1 MKTTAT
7 NTQTEIK
14 TFCPLFSGYY
24 NSFFEPDNQENEIQD
39 INYQRGEQG
48 KKPINYNDAI
58 FDYKQYFEECSKEI
72 VNFCEDKTN
81 EILESD
87 FKFTYEETVSPRE
100 YNFTNDS
107 INISINVTD
116 SDVLKLYNYINANF
130 ELFKKYII
138 ERYTSYDGFNSFYT
152 NDANE
157 FLTLNIYE
165 DSHILG
171 TLLDFILK
179 NECEEID
186 LYYYTVKSERVNL
199 FCQNYSELIERD

>member
-1 MKTTAT
+1 MKTTT

-24 NSFFEPDNQENEIQD
+24 NSFFEPDNEENEIQE
-39 INYQRGEQG
+39 INYQRKEQG
-48 KKPINYNDAI
+48 KKPINYDDAI

-100 YNFTNDS
+100 YNYTNDS
-107 INISINVTD
+107 INISISVPD

-130 ELFKKYII
+130 EEFTTYIKDK
-138 ERYTSYDGFNSFYT
+138 YTSCSGFTSFYT
-152 NDANE
+152 NDSKQW
-157 FLTLNIYE
+157 LKLDIYE
-165 DSHILG
+165 DVMILG

-186 LYYYTVKSERVNL
+186 LYYYTSERVNL
-199 FCQNYSELIERD
+199 FCQNYTELIERD

>member
-1 MKTTAT
+1 MKTIEI
-7 NTQTEIK
+7 QTEIE

-24 NSFFEPDNQENEIQD
+24 NSFFEPDNEENEIQD
-39 INYQRGEQG
+39 INYQRKEQG
-48 KKPINYNDAI
+48 KEPINYNDAI

-81 EILESD
+81 EVLTTGLI
-87 FKFTYEETVSPRE
+87 FKYEELVSPRE

-107 INISINVTD
+107 INILIQPSEEDIN
-116 SDVLKLYNYINANF
+116 KMQNYINANF
-130 ELFKKYII
+130 EEFKTYITNK
-138 ERYTSYDGFNSFYT
+138 YTSYSGFNSFYT
-152 NDANE
+152 NDAKE
-157 FLTLNIYE
+157 FLNLNIYE

-186 LYYYTVKSERVNL
+186 LYYYTSERVNL
-199 FCQNYSELIERD
+199 FCQNYSELIERN